1 MVNKSLFTITLNY
14 FYRYLVSESPSQ
26 AHIITAHI
34 ITGKFRQ
41 MIKFP
46 KVTQQQIWT
55 VDKKT
60 YVSNLG
66 LLEMA

>member
-1 MVNKSLFTITLNY
+1 
-14 FYRYLVSESPSQ
+14 
-26 AHIITAHI
+26 
-34 ITGKFRQ
+34 

-60 YVSNLG
+60 YVSNVSNLG
-66 LLEMA
+66 LFEMA

>member
-1 MVNKSLFTITLNY
+1 
-14 FYRYLVSESPSQ
+14 
-26 AHIITAHI
+26 
-34 ITGKFRQ
+34 

-66 LLEMA
+66 LFEMAYNGIF

>member
-1 MVNKSLFTITLNY
+1 
-14 FYRYLVSESPSQ
+14 
-26 AHIITAHI
+26 
-34 ITGKFRQ
+34 

-66 LLEMA
+66 FLKWHKMVYFKTRCAGNQDNISKKIDTFIVQC